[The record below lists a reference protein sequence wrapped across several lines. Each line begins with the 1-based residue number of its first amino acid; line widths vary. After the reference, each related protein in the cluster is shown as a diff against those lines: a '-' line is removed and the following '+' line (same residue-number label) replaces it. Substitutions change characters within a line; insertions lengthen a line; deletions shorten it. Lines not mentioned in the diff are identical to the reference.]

1 MTSYFMPNFRY
12 KLYIIVL
19 WERYKGEIIL
29 IHKMI
34 RNTLFLLVVIALLV
48 IVVRKVSEPVFSD
61 LITQPI
67 TDKIARDALEDL
79 PLPPSQEE
87 LIAYAQQLAEEGTV
101 QNSIDLTL
109 RYEQAAGDRKGVMTA
124 AYKETLL
131 GFIDMESSSLAEI
144 SNRPI
149 YEEKMMISSSLAAD
163 IEGEQYAQTLADQD
177 QQAGMDDMQQEQ
189 EPGMEQQDKEQK
201 QEPHKEDSEVQDKLI
216 TTDTLA
222 SDLKVADV
230 TDRDEGSSS
239 GSTNTSSESTDVA
252 ADSEVPTA
260 GNEGV
265 ALYVNEVYF
274 DRYPNL
280 EEALRLAAL
289 VENAA
294 LIDLRT
300 EEVVWD
306 NYKRSTD

>member
-1 MTSYFMPNFRY
+1 
-12 KLYIIVL
+12 
-19 WERYKGEIIL
+19 
-29 IHKMI
+29 MI

-87 LIAYAQQLAEEGTV
+87 LIAYAQQLAEEGAV
-101 QNSIDLTL
+101 QYSTDLTL
-109 RYEQAAGDRKGVMTA
+109 QYEQASGDSKGIMTA

-149 YEEKMMISSSLAAD
+149 YEENVMISSSLAAD
-163 IEGEQYAQTLADQD
+163 IEGEQYAQAYAEQE
-177 QQAGMDDMQQEQ
+177 QQAGMDAMQL
-189 EPGMEQQDKEQK
+189 EPGMERQDNK
-201 QEPHKEDSEVQDKLI
+201 VQDNLI
-216 TTDTLA
+216 TTDA
-222 SDLKVADV
+222 SVPVVEAADV
-230 TDRDEGSSS
+230 PKSDGGSLSGSS
-239 GSTNTSSESTDVA
+239 NTGSESTDVTV
-252 ADSEVPTA
+252 DSEVSIT

-265 ALYVNEVYF
+265 ALYVNEEYF
-274 DRYPNL
+274 DRYPSL

-300 EEVVWD
+300 EQVVWD
-306 NYKRSTD
+306 NYKHSTD

>member
-1 MTSYFMPNFRY
+1 
-12 KLYIIVL
+12 
-19 WERYKGEIIL
+19 
-29 IHKMI
+29 MI

-109 RYEQAAGDRKGVMTA
+109 RYEQAAGDSKGVMTA

-131 GFIDMESSSLAEI
+131 GFIDMNSSSLAEI

-149 YEEKMMISSSLAAD
+149 YEEKVMISSSLAAD
-163 IEGEQYAQTLADQD
+163 IEGEQYAQTRADQD

-239 GSTNTSSESTDVA
+239 GSTNAGSESTEVA
-252 ADSEVPTA
+252 ADSDA

>member
-1 MTSYFMPNFRY
+1 M
-12 KLYIIVL
+12 
-19 WERYKGEIIL
+19 
-29 IHKMI
+29 
-34 RNTLFLLVVIALLV
+34 IALLV
-48 IVVRKVSEPVFSD
+48 IVVRKVSEPVFSE

-79 PLPPSQEE
+79 PLPPSQKE

-101 QNSIDLTL
+101 QYSTDLTL
-109 RYEQAAGDRKGVMTA
+109 QYEQASGDRKGIMTA

-149 YEEKMMISSSLAAD
+149 YEEKVMISSSLAAD
-163 IEGEQYAQTLADQD
+163 IEGEQYAQTRADQD

-189 EPGMEQQDKEQK
+189 EPGMKQQDNEQK
-201 QEPHKEDSEVQDKLI
+201 QEAHKEDSEVQDKLI

-222 SDLKVADV
+222 SDVKVGDV

-300 EEVVWD
+300 EQVVWD